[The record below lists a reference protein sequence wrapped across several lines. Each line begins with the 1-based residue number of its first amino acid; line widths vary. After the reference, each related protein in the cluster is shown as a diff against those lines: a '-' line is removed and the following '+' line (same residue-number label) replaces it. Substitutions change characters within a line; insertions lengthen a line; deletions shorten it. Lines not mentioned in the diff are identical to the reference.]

1 MTSNGGEFEKGSI
14 FRIKK
19 DGTEFEK
26 LFDFDDANGTKP
38 YGSLTL
44 VGSELF
50 GVTSAGGALN
60 NGGVIFRLN
69 TDGSNFTKLKDL
81 GGSSGS
87 LSMCTLFYDGEFLY
101 GTTYSNG
108 KLFKFRT
115 DGSDFTVLHNFSND
129 VAQPHNNLVFD
140 GEYLYGSSFN
150 GNGVQNST
158 LYKIKPDGSDFQKIH
173 DFPDNLQNTNVSP
186 NDILLVDNYLYGS
199 TFNGEDHE
207 NGYLYKIKTDGTDFT
222 ILYDLTPQTGVRP
235 RSSLVKV
242 NDFLYGT
249 TSIGGGIFR
258 IKMDGTEFETIFE
271 FTPETGYYACAG
283 LLYEDELFF
292 GTTAFGGDYSK
303 GTIFNLEGEPLSIN
317 ELQITNK
324 FLYPNPANSYFK
336 IKGLSKSGMTVVKI
350 YDTSGK
356 LVLKTQA
363 TDNQNISTQNLPK
376 GIYFVKVQDGK
387 SYKLIKN

>member
-1 MTSNGGEFEKGSI
+1 
-14 FRIKK
+14 
-19 DGTEFEK
+19 
-26 LFDFDDANGTKP
+26 
-38 YGSLTL
+38 
-44 VGSELF
+44 
-50 GVTSAGGALN
+50 
-60 NGGVIFRLN
+60 
-69 TDGSNFTKLKDL
+69 
-81 GGSSGS
+81 
-87 LSMCTLFYDGEFLY
+87 
-101 GTTYSNG
+101 
-108 KLFKFRT
+108 
-115 DGSDFTVLHNFSND
+115 
-129 VAQPHNNLVFD
+129 
-140 GEYLYGSSFN
+140 
-150 GNGVQNST
+150 
-158 LYKIKPDGSDFQKIH
+158 
-173 DFPDNLQNTNVSP
+173 
-186 NDILLVDNYLYGS
+186 LVDNYLNVS
-199 TFNGEDHE
+199 TYNGEDHE
-207 NGYLYKIKTDGTDFT
+207 IGYLYKIKTDGTDIT